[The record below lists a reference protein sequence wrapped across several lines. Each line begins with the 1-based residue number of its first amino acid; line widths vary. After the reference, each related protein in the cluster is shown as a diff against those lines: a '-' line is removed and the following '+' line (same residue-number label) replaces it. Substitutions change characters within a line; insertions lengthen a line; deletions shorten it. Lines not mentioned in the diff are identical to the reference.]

1 MINLLRIIYQIAIL
15 FGVFYIG
22 NCIQRF
28 FGLFIH
34 GSVIGL
40 ILMFIL
46 LTTGIVNPRFIQD
59 GFSYMLKHLVSFFIP
74 TTVGVINFYHFFVGK
89 GILLIVI
96 TIISSLLVM
105 ISAGY
110 TSQFLARGKEQEQV
124 NERKS
129 TRLNSSHVSI
139 SYAVF
144 C

>member
-15 FGVFYIG
+15 FGVYYIG
-22 NCIQRF
+22 NWIQDLL
-28 FGLFIH
+28 GLFIP

-46 LTTGIVNPRFIQD
+46 LSTGIVNPKFIQY
-59 GFSYMLKHLVSFFIP
+59 GSSYMVKHLVLFFIP
-74 TTVGVINFYHFFVGK
+74 TTVGVLNFYQLFIGK

-110 TSQFLARGKEQEQV
+110 TSQFLAKGKEQAYE
-124 NERKS
+124 
-129 TRLNSSHVSI
+129 
-139 SYAVF
+139 
-144 C
+144 